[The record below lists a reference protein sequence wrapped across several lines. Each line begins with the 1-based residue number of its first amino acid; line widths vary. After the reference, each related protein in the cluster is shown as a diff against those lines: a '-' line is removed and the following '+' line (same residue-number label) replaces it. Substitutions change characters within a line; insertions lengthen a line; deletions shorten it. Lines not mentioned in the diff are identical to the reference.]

1 MMSLTLNVNHG
12 QQISACTLNDSRV
25 KRMMSGNH
33 DTAVHMGLW
42 DRFKDWFRIEKKAE
56 ALENLYK
63 LLYPT
68 PEDTEV
74 SGLPGAVDNNEGK
87 KYTSSLYAFRK
98 LKALISDQSVSK
110 SVNWTISLDVN
121 NCLKTTFH
129 FGNVVIEHQ
138 AIQLSSTGE
147 RPDLRGA
154 DLRGANLSGAS
165 LLGACL
171 YGADLR
177 DANLHGAD
185 LRGADLHGA
194 NLIRANLNGA
204 NLSGADLCGASL
216 SGASLIRSS
225 LRGANLSF
233 ARLHGADLRDASLY
247 GADLRGADLCDA
259 DLRGADL
266 SFADLHNARLYGA
279 NLRNTNLHCVRLHGT
294 DLSYAIV

>member
-1 MMSLTLNVNHG
+1 MSLTLNVNHG

-129 FGNVVIEHQ
+129 FGNMVIEHQ

-165 LLGACL
+165 L
-171 YGADLR
+171 
-177 DANLHGAD
+177 
-185 LRGADLHGA
+185 
-194 NLIRANLNGA
+194 
-204 NLSGADLCGASL
+204 SGASL
-216 SGASLIRSS
+216 SGASL
-225 LRGANLSF
+225 RGTNLSF

-247 GADLRGADLCDA
+247 STDLRSADLCDA
-259 DLRGADL
+259 DLRSADL
-266 SFADLHNARLYGA
+266 SFADLHNARLHGA
-279 NLRNTNLHCVRLHGT
+279 NLRNTNMHCVRLYGA
-294 DLSYAIV
+294 DLSFAIV

>member
-1 MMSLTLNVNHG
+1 MSLTLNVNHG
-12 QQISACTLNDSRV
+12 QHISACTLNDSRV

-147 RPDLRGA
+147 RPDLGGA

-216 SGASLIRSS
+216 SGASLSGAS
-225 LRGANLSF
+225 LRGTNLSF

-247 GADLRGADLCDA
+247 STDLRSADLCDA
-259 DLRGADL
+259 DLRSADL
-266 SFADLHNARLYGA
+266 SFADLHNARLHGA
-279 NLRNTNLHCVRLHGT
+279 NLRNTNMHCVRLYGA
-294 DLSYAIV
+294 DLSFAIV

>member
-1 MMSLTLNVNHG
+1 MSLTLNVNHG

-129 FGNVVIEHQ
+129 FGNMVIEHQ

-165 LLGACL
+165 LLGA
-171 YGADLR
+171 
-177 DANLHGAD
+177 
-185 LRGADLHGA
+185 
-194 NLIRANLNGA
+194 
-204 NLSGADLCGASL
+204 SL
-216 SGASLIRSS
+216 SGASL
-225 LRGANLSF
+225 RGTNLSF

-247 GADLRGADLCDA
+247 STDLRSADLCDA
-259 DLRGADL
+259 DLRSADL
-266 SFADLHNARLYGA
+266 SFADLHNARLHGA
-279 NLRNTNLHCVRLHGT
+279 NLRNTNMHCVRLYGA
-294 DLSYAIV
+294 DLSFAIV

>member
-185 LRGADLHGA
+185 LRGADLHGPT
-194 NLIRANLNGA
+194 
-204 NLSGADLCGASL
+204 LSVPTLMVPTLAVP
-216 SGASLIRSS
+216 
-225 LRGANLSF
+225 
-233 ARLHGADLRDASLY
+233 
-247 GADLRGADLCDA
+247 
-259 DLRGADL
+259 
-266 SFADLHNARLYGA
+266 
-279 NLRNTNLHCVRLHGT
+279 TCVVPALAVPALAVPACAVPT
-294 DLSYAIV
+294 

>member
-1 MMSLTLNVNHG
+1 MSLTLNVNHG

-42 DRFKDWFRIEKKAE
+42 DRFKDWLRIEKKAG

-129 FGNVVIEHQ
+129 FGNMVIEHQ

-194 NLIRANLNGA
+194 NL
-204 NLSGADLCGASL
+204 SGADLCGASL
-216 SGASLIRSS
+216 SGASLSGAS
-225 LRGANLSF
+225 LRGTNLSF

-247 GADLRGADLCDA
+247 STDLRSADLCDA
-259 DLRGADL
+259 DLRSADL
-266 SFADLHNARLYGA
+266 SFADLHNARLHGA
-279 NLRNTNLHCVRLHGT
+279 NLRNTNMHCVRLYGA
-294 DLSYAIV
+294 DLSFAIV

>member
-1 MMSLTLNVNHG
+1 MSLTLNVNHG

-129 FGNVVIEHQ
+129 FGNMVIEHQ

-216 SGASLIRSS
+216 SGT
-225 LRGANLSF
+225 NLSF

-247 GADLRGADLCDA
+247 STDLRSADLCDA
-259 DLRGADL
+259 DLRSADL
-266 SFADLHNARLYGA
+266 SFADLHNARLHGA
-279 NLRNTNLHCVRLHGT
+279 NLRNTNMHCVRLYGA
-294 DLSYAIV
+294 DLSFAIV

>member
-1 MMSLTLNVNHG
+1 MSLTLNVNHG

-110 SVNWTISLDVN
+110 YVNWTISLDVN

-216 SGASLIRSS
+216 SSASLIRSS

-279 NLRNTNLHCVRLHGT
+279 NLRNTNLHCVRLHGA

>member
-1 MMSLTLNVNHG
+1 MSLTLNVNHG

-129 FGNVVIEHQ
+129 FGNMVIEHQ

-194 NLIRANLNGA
+194 NL
-204 NLSGADLCGASL
+204 SGADLCGASL
-216 SGASLIRSS
+216 SGASLSGAS
-225 LRGANLSF
+225 LRGTNLSF

-247 GADLRGADLCDA
+247 STDLRSADLCDA
-259 DLRGADL
+259 DLRSADL
-266 SFADLHNARLYGA
+266 SFADLHNARLHGA
-279 NLRNTNLHCVRLHGT
+279 NLRNTNMHCVRLYGA
-294 DLSYAIV
+294 DLSFAIV

>member
-1 MMSLTLNVNHG
+1 MSLTLNVNHG

-185 LRGADLHGA
+185 LRGADLHGPT
-194 NLIRANLNGA
+194 
-204 NLSGADLCGASL
+204 LSVPTLMVPTLAVP
-216 SGASLIRSS
+216 
-225 LRGANLSF
+225 
-233 ARLHGADLRDASLY
+233 
-247 GADLRGADLCDA
+247 
-259 DLRGADL
+259 
-266 SFADLHNARLYGA
+266 
-279 NLRNTNLHCVRLHGT
+279 TCVVPALAVPALAVPACAVPT
-294 DLSYAIV
+294 

>member
-177 DANLHGAD
+177 
-185 LRGADLHGA
+185 
-194 NLIRANLNGA
+194 
-204 NLSGADLCGASL
+204 S
-216 SGASLIRSS
+216 
-225 LRGANLSF
+225 
-233 ARLHGADLRDASLY
+233 
-247 GADLRGADLCDA
+247 
-259 DLRGADL
+259 ADL
-266 SFADLHNARLYGA
+266 SFADLHNARLHGA
-279 NLRNTNLHCVRLHGT
+279 NLRNTNMHCVRLYGA
-294 DLSYAIV
+294 DLSFAIV

>member
-129 FGNVVIEHQ
+129 FGNMVIEHQ

-165 LLGACL
+165 L
-171 YGADLR
+171 
-177 DANLHGAD
+177 
-185 LRGADLHGA
+185 
-194 NLIRANLNGA
+194 
-204 NLSGADLCGASL
+204 SGASL
-216 SGASLIRSS
+216 SGASL
-225 LRGANLSF
+225 RGTNLSF

-247 GADLRGADLCDA
+247 STDLRSADLCDA
-259 DLRGADL
+259 DLRSADL
-266 SFADLHNARLYGA
+266 SFADLHNARLHGA
-279 NLRNTNLHCVRLHGT
+279 NLRNTNMHCVRLYGA
-294 DLSYAIV
+294 DLSFAIV

>member
-1 MMSLTLNVNHG
+1 MSLTLNVNHG

-204 NLSGADLCGASL
+204 NLSGADL
-216 SGASLIRSS
+216 
-225 LRGANLSF
+225 
-233 ARLHGADLRDASLY
+233 RDASLY

-279 NLRNTNLHCVRLHGT
+279 NLRNTNLHCVRLHGA

>member
-1 MMSLTLNVNHG
+1 MSLTLNVNHG